1 MSKIKKSEDKKE
13 LYKFLMEYFPG
24 ISVNFASHI
33 EDAVIEAVDSV
44 MSYPGVKSTATAV
57 TDLRVTL
64 GKSAATVNLIDE
76 ACKNADEK
84 VWVAYKQFLEES
96 CKKEQNDSGEFSIH
110 CPHDIT
116 YCEYCF
122 LKDKCTLTPKEV
134 KKEISSC
141 PTTVNFSG
149 GCDGSCAITGKVCLC
164 HPEEEEDDSVS
175 HLLKR
180 DESPEWNEIKSPE
193 NSGGS
198 ILKEAYNIIN
208 GERQDQYGNPE
219 DSFDTIAKL
228 WSVYM
233 DSTITGR
240 KHLNVP
246 SVQPKDVAMLMTL
259 LKIAREMHTHKKDN
273 LVDAAGY
280 ISLANTL

>member
-1 MSKIKKSEDKKE
+1 MSKIKETDGKDKKE

-33 EDAVIEAVDSV
+33 EDAVIQAVDSV
-44 MSYPGVKSTATAV
+44 MSYPGETSTATAV
-57 TDLRVTL
+57 MKLRGVF
-64 GKSAATVNLIDE
+64 GE
-76 ACKNADEK
+76 
-84 VWVAYKQFLEES
+84 YK
-96 CKKEQNDSGEFSIH
+96 KDIEQTTTY

-116 YCEYCF
+116 FCEYCF
-122 LKDKCTLTPKEV
+122 LKETCTLTPKELPSPSV
-134 KKEISSC
+134 AENVTPSKEKSSIYCTKDISFCGQCYFNKKCTLIPKEKAFC
-141 PTTVNFSG
+141 PTTINFSG
-149 GCDGSCAITGKVCLC
+149 GCDGSCVETGRTCSCK
-164 HPEEEEDDSVS
+164 E
-175 HLLKR
+175 
-180 DESPEWNEIKSPE
+180 ESPKWNEIKSTE
-193 NSGGS
+193 DSRGS

-219 DSFDTIAKL
+219 DSFGTIAKL

-246 SVQPKDVAMLMTL
+246 SVQSKDVALMMTL
-259 LKIAREMHTHKKDN
+259 LKIAREMHTHKRDN

-280 ISLANTL
+280 ISLANIL